1 VRPEKGISADVLSY
15 FIVRGQ
21 KQVRKVLIAGL
32 AGGVA
37 MNVAMLATFRL
48 LGFGWNG
55 DGILIQSP
63 MQSPKLIAVW
73 TKLEPLPLV
82 VHQPAPIISGLVLF
96 SIGMAAVYGWLAP
109 AWPEGVSS
117 RALRLAG
124 LRFFLTFLFW
134 EFFTPF
140 NLFGEALLLIALEL
154 SFWALIALAE
164 AFAIAAVM
172 EARR

>member
-1 VRPEKGISADVLSY
+1 M
-15 FIVRGQ
+15 
-21 KQVRKVLIAGL
+21 RKVLL
-32 AGGVA
+32 AGVA
-37 MNVAMLATFRL
+37 GGMALNVAMLATFRL

-63 MQSPKLIAVW
+63 KQSQKLVAVW
-73 TKLEPLPLV
+73 TKLEPLPRV
-82 VHQPAPIISGLVLF
+82 VHDPAPMVVGLVLF
-96 SIGMAAVYGWLAP
+96 SIGMAAIYRWLAP
-109 AWPEGVSS
+109 AWPEGVTS

-172 EARR
+172 EARP